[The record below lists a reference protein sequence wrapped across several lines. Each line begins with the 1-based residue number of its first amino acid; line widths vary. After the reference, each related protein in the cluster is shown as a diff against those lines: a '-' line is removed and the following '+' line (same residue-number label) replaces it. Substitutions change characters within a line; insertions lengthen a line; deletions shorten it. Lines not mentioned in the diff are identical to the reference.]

1 MTSSLVY
8 KISKDLETLRSQDS
22 ESTFYQGGMQ
32 NSEYDLLE
40 KTAEN
45 KSIVNLDLIVEKWIA
60 FFWEKTRSKNEKHE
74 FEELNIEIDW
84 KRCEINQEPAK
95 FCNNSRGK
103 LSSQTLFKT
112 CFTNKTNTEQ
122 EYSFSTE
129 RTTRQTCAFS
139 FMKGFTREKECQMEI
154 TIPGDIL
161 EIGGGMRSEQSVE
174 MGKDETKEQEV
185 KWSVNSLIKVKPHS
199 KTIAEL
205 TLNEMEMDR
214 NFTVATTLSGRLIV
228 IITSKKDNSF
238 IKSFSA
244 DISQIL
250 RLAQDKHWLPSLEG
264 SNRIRFE
271 KVNGI
276 EKVIIDFSGR
286 VKFKLGVEQHVN
298 LKEDAY

>member
-1 MTSSLVY
+1 
-8 KISKDLETLRSQDS
+8 
-22 ESTFYQGGMQ
+22 
-32 NSEYDLLE
+32 
-40 KTAEN
+40 
-45 KSIVNLDLIVEKWIA
+45 
-60 FFWEKTRSKNEKHE
+60 
-74 FEELNIEIDW
+74 
-84 KRCEINQEPAK
+84 
-95 FCNNSRGK
+95 
-103 LSSQTLFKT
+103 
-112 CFTNKTNTEQ
+112 
-122 EYSFSTE
+122 
-129 RTTRQTCAFS
+129 
-139 FMKGFTREKECQMEI
+139 MEI

-205 TLNEMEMDR
+205 TLNEIEMDR